1 MKIAQVEKIAEKS
14 CVTQK
19 IGASLVADLQHLPE
33 SADQRVSRLY
43 NAEGGPLIGWL
54 LDEAHRRQMDLQDMA
69 RAVGVTYGYI
79 NQLRTGIRKSSQISK
94 CFAIACARFLR
105 VPTVIIL
112 LISGSLTMS
121 DFSVHAES
129 EEAMLERAMRLI
141 QDDPVIRSGV
151 PVNLSNLCLDGKKAV
166 AALYAEVSGK
176 DVFQTHQLPDML
188 RWLQRAALDHDEN
201 SFAAAAG
208 HRDTS
213 ERLES

>member
-1 MKIAQVEKIAEKS
+1 MKLAHIQKTDAQS
-14 CVTQK
+14 CVAEE
-19 IGASLVADLQHLPE
+19 IGAFLIPETQCLPE
-33 SADQRVSRLY
+33 SADERVSRLY

-54 LDEAHRRQMDLQDMA
+54 LDEAHRRQMELQEMA
-69 RAVGVTYGYI
+69 RALGVTYGYI
-79 NQLRTGIRKSSQISK
+79 NQLRTGIRKISQISK
-94 CFAIACARFLR
+94 CFATACARFLS

-129 EEAMLERAMRLI
+129 EEVMLARAMGRI
-141 QDDPVIRSGV
+141 QDDPVIRSGI
-151 PVNLSNLCLDGKKAV
+151 PVNLSDLCLDGKRAV

-176 DVFQTHQLPDML
+176 DVFQTHQLPDMV

-201 SFAAAAG
+201 LYAAASG

-213 ERLES
+213 ECLAS